1 MERGRVTD
9 MPTKLQELQGEV
21 EAKAKSLHDIFEMYP
36 DMDMP
41 EDVAKSIKP
50 MNDELTDL
58 GVKVDELKA
67 LEKIA
72 RDAKQILE
80 DGGSRQDIGMEWQKG
95 RTDQF
100 SGSHG
105 EAKSLGQRVV
115 ESKAFKEYVRG
126 SGQGPAAEIEA
137 KELFERKTVFDSST
151 GYAPQAIRMGK
162 IVDYPLQ
169 RPMVTDLIP
178 SGETNQN
185 AIPYMEETTS
195 TNAAAETAE
204 KDASPE
210 SALAF
215 TEKSSAVAEI
225 RTYLP
230 VTEIALEDAPMMSSV
245 IDNRLGLF
253 IRMRRETQIIS
264 GDGNAPNL
272 RGLMN
277 IVGKQTQ
284 AKGGD
289 PTPDAFYKAMTL
301 IQTGSFLDPTGIVIN
316 PLDWE
321 PIRLLKTTDGVYIWG
336 SPSEAGPERMWSLPV
351 VKTTAQTQNTGLVAA
366 FDAAMQLFFRKQ
378 ISIQISNSHS
388 DYFIRH
394 QLAVRASERVALVVY
409 RPAAICTV
417 TGI

>member
-1 MERGRVTD
+1 
-9 MPTKLQELQGEV
+9 MPTKLEQKQEEL
-21 EAKAKSLHDIFEMYP
+21 EAKAKTLHEIFEKYP
-36 DMDMP
+36 EMDMP

-58 GVKVDELKA
+58 GKEVDELKA
-67 LEKIA
+67 LEKIHRTA
-72 RDAKQILE
+72 QQIIE
-80 DGGSRQDIGMEWQKG
+80 DGGSRQEGLDWQKG
-95 RTDQF
+95 RNGQ
-100 SGSHG
+100 GSSAQRG
-105 EAKSLGQRVV
+105 EEKSFGQRVV
-115 ESKAFKEYVRG
+115 ESKAFTEYGKG

-137 KELFERKTVFDSST
+137 KEMFERKAVFDSST

-162 IVDYPLQ
+162 IVDYAVQ

-185 AIPYMEETTS
+185 SIVYMEETTS

-204 KDASPE
+204 KSDSPE

-215 TEKSSAVAEI
+215 TEKNSAVRDI

-230 VTEIALEDAPMMSSV
+230 VTEIALEDAPMMASV

-253 IRMRRETQIIS
+253 IRSRRETQILG

-301 IQTGSFLDPTGIVIN
+301 IQINSFLDPTGIVIH
-316 PLDWE
+316 PTDWE
-321 PIRLLKTTDGVYIWG
+321 PIRLLTANGVYIWG
-336 SPSEAGPERMWSLPV
+336 SPSEPGPERMWGLPV
-351 VKTTAQTQNTGLVAA
+351 VKTTSQTLNTGLVAA
-366 FDAAMQLFFRKQ
+366 FDTAMQLFFKKQ
-378 ISIQISNSHS
+378 INIQISNSHN
-388 DYFIRH
+388 DYFIKG
-394 QLAVRASERVALVVY
+394 QLAVRANERVAFVVY

>member
-1 MERGRVTD
+1 MS
-9 MPTKLQELQGEV
+9 TKLQELQGEV
-21 EAKAKSLHDIFEMYP
+21 VAKAKALDDIFVKYP

-95 RTDQF
+95 NRQASD
-100 SGSHG
+100 GRG
-105 EAKSLGQRVV
+105 DAKSFGQRII
-115 ESKAFKEYVRG
+115 ESKAFKEYQH
-126 SGQGPAAEIEA
+126 GQGNGPAADVDA
-137 KELFERKTVFDSST
+137 KELFERKAVFDSST
-151 GYAPQAIRMGK
+151 GYAPQAVRMGK
-162 IVDYPLQ
+162 IVDYAAQ

-185 AIPYMEETTS
+185 SIVYMEETTS

-204 KDASPE
+204 KDTSPE
-210 SALAF
+210 STLAF
-215 TEKSSAVAEI
+215 TEKNSPVCDI

-230 VTEIALEDAPMMSSV
+230 VTEIALEDAPMMASV
-245 IDNRLGLF
+245 IDNRLTLF
-253 IRMRRETQIIS
+253 IKMRRETQVLG